1 MATFLFFLVICY
13 LSLSLNPEKLLVNAA
28 PKYSVFALLPLCRT
42 SYSFRFAANNWYQS
56 LRRSPGFL
64 MSLPTPRVSHS
75 PPCHRWRLPSPRR
88 GRHGGRGQVVVHRV
102 VREVTTSS
110 VVYPT
115 LTRTN
120 YQDWVLVMRVNMQA
134 QGLWGAV
141 EPEGDDLV
149 DYRQD
154 RQALTAILRAVPAE
168 MLATLAVKE
177 TVQEAWE
184 AIKTRRI
191 GVQHVREANAQQ
203 LRREFGDIIF
213 KDGETVDDF
222 SMRIGVLA
230 NNLRTLGDN
239 ITDAEVVQKLL
250 QVVPEHLQQIAI
262 SIETLLDVNEL
273 SLEEV
278 TGSLRSVEQRKQRKA
293 VAASSRVDAY
303 GCLLFTEE
311 EWLAKFRK
319 AASLQ
324 DAAHSSSG
332 GNSDRQGQGR
342 GNKDDGASKE
352 TQPKPANLGGRNPGN
367 CKNCGKRGHWAKDCR
382 SKPKAQQAYVAQE
395 EDDEPALL
403 LAKVELDPPRPRVVA
418 PANPVSP
425 PSAPRTPS
433 PTSELAVVK
442 AKVFTQLDD
451 GGEHYPATWILDTG
465 ATNYMTGSRS
475 AFAELDT
482 AVSGTVKFGDG
493 SVVHIE
499 GHGTVLFSCRSR
511 EHRGITGIY
520 YIPWLTVNIVSLGQ
534 LDHSGSNLDIDRPV
548 CLAARS
554 AEPAWRWHAR
564 YGHLNFPAL
573 RKLVQQEM
581 VRGLPL
587 LQQVTQVCDGCLLGK
602 QRRAAFP
609 AQSKYCTNEHLV
621 LVHGDLCRPIEPATP
636 AGNRYFLLLV
646 DDMSR
651 YMWLTLIR
659 SKDEAANAIKHF
671 QARAVVET
679 GRKLH
684 ALRTDR
690 GGEFTSI
697 EFGEYYANLGVG
709 RKLTVPYSPQQNGVV
724 ERRNQTIVATARS
737 MMKAKGVPG
746 RFWGEAMSTTV
757 FLLNRSPKKS
767 LDNQT
772 PYEAWYGQRPAVHFL
787 RTFGCMGHVK
797 ITKPGLKKLND
808 RSVPMVLLG
817 YEEGSKA
824 YRLYDPDSILDA
836 DTDDDVVPRYRL
848 VDNLLGDA
856 SLPRQTP
863 QVLEQLELY
872 AVSADEPASLAEAE
886 ADPNWRGAMQD
897 ELDAIVDNDTWSLT
911 DLPHGHRAIGLKW
924 VYKLKR
930 DEQGAIV
937 RYKARLAAKGYV
949 QRQGGGLRRGLH
961 TCRPAGID
969 WQVHHMDVKSAF
981 LNGKLLEEVYVSQ
994 PPGFVDDNH
1003 KNKVYRLH
1011 KALYGLRQAPRAWNA
1026 KLDSSLLS
1034 FGFHRSS
1041 SEHGVYTR
1049 TRGGRRLT
1057 VGVYVN
1063 DLIITGDHDDEIRS
1077 FKGEMMKLFKMSDLG
1092 HSDTTSASR
1101 LPWTVMGSR
1110 WGKLH
1115 MPARFLRGQDS
1126 RTTIPVRLPWRHS
1139 LLGDSFWP
1147 RCTGHF
1153 KKAVVYSDSDLA
1165 GDLDEQK
1172 STSGQIFFVNG
1183 GPVTWQSS
1191 KQKVV
1196 ALSSCEAEYIAV
1208 AAATCQ
1214 SVWLAWLLAEV
1225 MGDEVAAPLL
1235 KVDNQSTISLIK
1247 NPVHHDRSKHID
1259 VKYHYIRECAEK
1271 KLIEVMS
1278 VGTAEQLGDIFT
1290 KSLGRTRFQ
1299 ELRSKIESVGVVRC
1313 MLQCRDRENFLFPNA
1328 SVLIPVPGKAGALN
1342 WGISQDST

>member
-1 MATFLFFLVICY
+1 
-13 LSLSLNPEKLLVNAA
+13 
-28 PKYSVFALLPLCRT
+28 
-42 SYSFRFAANNWYQS
+42 
-56 LRRSPGFL
+56 

-75 PPCHRWRLPSPRR
+75 PPRRRWRSPSPRR
-88 GRHGGRGQVVVHRV
+88 GRHGGRGQVVVERV
-102 VREVTTSS
+102 VREATTSI

-120 YQDWVLVMRVNMQA
+120 YQDWALVMRVNMQA

-154 RQALTAILRAVPAE
+154 RQALAAILRAVPAE

-177 TVQEAWE
+177 TAQEAWE

-191 GVQHVREANAQQ
+191 GVQRVREANAQQ
-203 LRREFGDIIF
+203 LRREFGDILF

-222 SMRIGVLA
+222 SMRIGGLA

-239 ITDAEVVQKLL
+239 ITEAEVVQKLL

-278 TGSLRSVEQRKQRKA
+278 TGRLRSVEQRKQCKTA
-293 VAASSRVDAY
+293 AASSRVDAN
-303 GCLLFTEE
+303 GRLLFTEE

-324 DAAHSSSG
+324 DAAHSSG
-332 GNSDRQGQGR
+332 GNGDRRGR
-342 GNKDDGASKE
+342 GRGKKDDGAPKE
-352 TQPKPANLGGRNPGN
+352 AQPKPANPGGRNLGN

-395 EDDEPALL
+395 EDEEPALL
-403 LAKVELDPPRPRVVA
+403 LAKVQLDPPRPRVAA
-418 PANPVSP
+418 PTNVVSP
-425 PSAPRTPS
+425 PSAPRALS
-433 PTSELAVVK
+433 PMGELAVVE
-442 AKVFTQLDD
+442 AKVFAQLDG
-451 GGEHYPATWILDTG
+451 GGEHDPAMWILDTG
-465 ATNYMTGSRS
+465 ATNHMTGSRS

-482 AVSGTVKFGDG
+482 AVTGTVRFGDG
-493 SVVHIE
+493 SVVRIE
-499 GHGTVLFSCRSR
+499 GRVTVLFSCRFG
-511 EHRGITGIY
+511 EHRGIAGVY
-520 YIPWLTVNIVSLGQ
+520 YIPRLTANIVSLGQ
-534 LDHSGSNLDIDRPV
+534 LDRSGSKVLIHHGILHVWDPRGHLLVRVRRSDDCLYTIKLDIDRPV

-554 AEPAWRWHAR
+554 TEPAWRWHAR

-573 RKLVQQEM
+573 RKLAQQEM

-587 LQQVTQVCDGCLLGK
+587 LQQVTQVCDGCLLRK

-609 AQSKYCTNEHLV
+609 TQSKYRADEHLE
-621 LVHGDLCRPIEPATP
+621 LVHGDLCGPIEPATP

-659 SKDEAANAIKHF
+659 SKDESANAIKHF
-671 QARAVVET
+671 QARAEVES
-679 GRKLH
+679 GRKLR

-697 EFGEYYANLGVG
+697 EFGEYCANLGVG
-709 RKLTVPYSPQQNGVV
+709 RQLTAPYSPQQNGVV
-724 ERRNQTIVATARS
+724 ERRNQTIIATARS

-746 RFWGEAMSTTV
+746 RFWGEAMSTAV
-757 FLLNRSPKKS
+757 FLLNRSPTKS

-772 PYEAWYGQRPAVHFL
+772 PYEAWYGQWPAVHFL
-787 RTFGCMGHVK
+787 RTFGCVGHVK
-797 ITKPGLKKLND
+797 ITKPGLKKLDD
-808 RSVPMVLLG
+808 RSAPMVLLG
-817 YEEGSKA
+817 YEQGSKA
-824 YRLYDPDSILDA
+824 YRLYDPVSERVHVSRDVVFDEDAAWDWGPVTPDGAPQLEPFTVEQVVTTTIGTAPASSPTPPSPPSPAPSAPTTPAPPSPPSPEAVEFVTPPTQDSILDA
-836 DTDDDVVPRYRL
+836 DADDDVVPRYRL
-848 VDNLLGDA
+848 VDNLLGNA
-856 SLPRQTP
+856 SPPGHAPR
-863 QVLEQLELY
+863 VLEQLELHV
-872 AVSADEPASLAEAE
+872 VSANEPASLAEAE

-897 ELDAIVDNDTWSLT
+897 ELNAIVDNDTWSLT

-937 RYKARLAAKGYV
+937 RYKARLVAKGYV
-949 QRQGGGLRRGLH
+949 QRQGVDFDEVFAPVARLESVRLLLVVAVHQG
-961 TCRPAGID
+961 

-981 LNGKLLEEVYVSQ
+981 LNGELLEEVYVSQ

-1034 FGFHRSS
+1034 LGFHRSS

-1057 VGVYVN
+1057 VGVYVD

-1092 HSDTTSASR
+1092 A
-1101 LPWTVMGSR
+1101 
-1110 WGKLH
+1110 
-1115 MPARFLRGQDS
+1115 LRYYLGIEVTQDS
-1126 RTTIPVRLPWRHS
+1126 DGITLGQAAYASKILEKAGLKDCNPCQTPMEVRLKLRKGSDFPLVDATLYRS
-1139 LLGDSFWP
+1139 LVGSLRYLVNTRPDLAFSVGYVSRFMESP
-1147 RCTGHF
+1147 REDHL
-1153 KKAVVYSDSDLA
+1153 AVVRRILRY
-1165 GDLDEQK
+1165 
-1172 STSGQIFFVNG
+1172 V
-1183 GPVTWQSS
+1183 
-1191 KQKVV
+1191 
-1196 ALSSCEAEYIAV
+1196 
-1208 AAATCQ
+1208 
-1214 SVWLAWLLAEV
+1214 
-1225 MGDEVAAPLL
+1225 
-1235 KVDNQSTISLIK
+1235 
-1247 NPVHHDRSKHID
+1247 
-1259 VKYHYIRECAEK
+1259 
-1271 KLIEVMS
+1271 
-1278 VGTAEQLGDIFT
+1278 VGT
-1290 KSLGRTRFQ
+1290 
-1299 ELRSKIESVGVVRC
+1299 RC
-1313 MLQCRDRENFLFPNA
+1313 
-1328 SVLIPVPGKAGALN
+1328 
-1342 WGISQDST
+1342 WGI